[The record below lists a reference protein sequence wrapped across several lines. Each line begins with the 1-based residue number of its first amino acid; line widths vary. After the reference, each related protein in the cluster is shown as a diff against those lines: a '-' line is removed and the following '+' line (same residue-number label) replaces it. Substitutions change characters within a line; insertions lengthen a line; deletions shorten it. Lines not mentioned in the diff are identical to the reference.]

1 MGISSNLG
9 FPRMG
14 VHRELKKALEAH
26 WAGKLDESGL
36 LAVSKVLKL
45 NHWVLQQQLGIQH
58 IPSNDFSFYDH
69 VLDTA
74 TMVGAVPERYLWR
87 GPQVDLATYFAMAR
101 GTARKSGQADVPAM
115 EMTKW
120 FDTNY
125 HYIVPEFKA
134 TQDFSLGSLK
144 PIEEFLEAKA
154 VGVLTRPVLLGPISF
169 LLLGKA
175 KETGFDPLLLLER
188 ILPVYEEVLRQLA
201 TAGAEWIQFDEP
213 MLALDTRE
221 EARRAFAAAYRQ
233 LTQVSNKLRILV
245 ATYFEGLGVNLPA
258 AVNLPVAALHLDL
271 VRGPEQFDE
280 VLKIIAPSMQLS
292 LGVIDGRNV
301 WKTDL
306 NRAFHLVERAAGA
319 IGSDRIL
326 IAPSC
331 SLLHTPADLAMEK
344 HIDSELRDWL
354 AFAKQKLEEVV
365 VLERAILGGRGLVQD
380 ALDQNRIVMEKKR
393 ASSRVHDPNVK
404 ARTGSVGQQ
413 MTRRAS
419 AYPQRKKLQEQ
430 SLKLPLFPT
439 TTIGSFPQ
447 TKEVRAARAEYKTGK
462 KDGPS
467 YESFLRAET
476 RSAVQFQEEVGLDVL
491 VHGEFERNDMVEYF
505 GEQLAGFAVTD
516 NGWVQS
522 YGSRC
527 VKPPIIYGDV
537 ARKQPMTI
545 EWSKFAQ
552 SLTSK
557 PMKGMLTGPV
567 TILQWSFV
575 RDDQPRSETCRQIA
589 LAIRD
594 EVTDLEA
601 VGIRVIQIDEPALRE
616 GLPLLRSE
624 WPKYLAWAVECF
636 RLASSGV
643 RDETQI
649 HTHMCYAEFQ
659 DIIEAVAQM
668 DADVISIET
677 SRSQMELLGTF
688 ADYHYPNEIG
698 PGVYDIHS
706 PRIPAQE
713 EMENLLRKASSV
725 LSPAQLWVNPDC
737 GLKTRRW
744 EEVRP
749 ALAAMVEAARAMRE
763 TMK

>member
-1 MGISSNLG
+1 MSISSNLG

-14 VHRELKKALEAH
+14 VHRELKKALEAY
-26 WAGKLDESGL
+26 WAEKLDEPGL
-36 LAVSKVLKL
+36 LSVGQALKL
-45 NHWVLQQQLGIQH
+45 NHWVLQQQIGIQH

-74 TMVGAVPERYLWR
+74 VMVGAVPTRYGWK
-87 GPQVDLATYFAMAR
+87 GPQVDPATYFAMAR
-101 GTARKSGQADVPAM
+101 GVGRKAGQTDVPAM

-125 HYIVPEFKA
+125 HYIVPEFTKR
-134 TQDFSLGSLK
+134 QEFSLGSLK
-144 PIEEFLEAKA
+144 AIAEFLEAKSL
-154 VGVLTRPVLLGPISF
+154 GIHTRPVLLGPVSF

-175 KETGFDPLLLLER
+175 KESGFDPLLLLDR
-188 ILPVYEEVLRQLA
+188 LLPVYESILRRLA
-201 TAGAEWIQFDEP
+201 EAGADWIQIDEP

-221 EARRAFAAAYRQ
+221 KSKRAFASTYEK
-233 LTQVSNKLRILV
+233 LSGVSSELRILL
-245 ATYFEGLGVNLPA
+245 ATYFAGLGENTATALHLRVT
-258 AVNLPVAALHLDL
+258 ALHLDL
-271 VRGPEQFDE
+271 VRAPEQLE
-280 VLKIIAPSMQLS
+280 QILKNIPSTLMLS
-292 LGVIDGRNV
+292 LGVVDGRNI

-306 NRAFHLVERAAGA
+306 DRALRLVDRVASVVGP
-319 IGSDRIL
+319 DRIL
-326 IAPSC
+326 LAPSC
-331 SLLHTPADLAMEK
+331 SLLHSPADLDEEK
-344 HIDSELRDWL
+344 HLDNELRNWL
-354 AFAKQKLEEVV
+354 SFAKQKLELVV
-365 VLERAILGGRGLVQD
+365 VLGRALSKGRD
-380 ALDQNRIVMEKKR
+380 AVREFLKANKQAMQSKSESPRI
-393 ASSRVHDPNVK
+393 HDPEVK
-404 ARTGSVGQQ
+404 RRSIAVTSAMCTR
-413 MTRRAS
+413 MTS
-419 AYPQRKKLQEQ
+419 YPGRKKKQQQRLN
-430 SLKLPLFPT
+430 LPLFPT

-447 TKEVRAARAEYKTGK
+447 TKEVREARAEHKAGRR
-462 KDGPS
+462 DDAP

-476 RSAVQFQEEVGLDVL
+476 ESGIRFQEEIGLDVL

-505 GEQLAGFAVTD
+505 GEKLAGFAVAE

-527 VKPPIIYGDV
+527 VKPPLIYGDV
-537 ARKQPMTI
+537 SRKQPMTLA
-545 EWSKFAQ
+545 WSTFAQ

-594 EVTDLEA
+594 EVADLEA
-601 VGIRVIQIDEPALRE
+601 AGIGVIQIDEPAMRE

-624 WPKYLAWAVECF
+624 WGDYLAWAVNCF

-659 DIIEAVAQM
+659 DIIEAVGEM

-677 SRSQMELLGTF
+677 SRSQMELLETF
-688 ADYHYPNEIG
+688 AHYHYPNEIG

-706 PRIPAQE
+706 PRVPRVD
-713 EMENLLRKASSV
+713 EMVSLLKKASKV
-725 LSPAQLWVNPDC
+725 LSPTQIWVNPDC

-749 ALAAMVEAARAMRE
+749 ALIAMVEAARTLRAAAE
-763 TMK
+763 